1 MSTDLTPEQK
11 EIVEKSHSSM
21 RDWTTREERREIYMM
36 VAKASIYRD
45 DEGDLYWKPESTA
58 LIANAIYQGMIK
70 FCGEAR

>member
-11 EIVEKSHSSM
+11 EIVERSHSSM

-36 VAKASIYRD
+36 VAKDMLSKTRPG
-45 DEGDLYWKPESTA
+45 EGFFINELNLKADV
-58 LIANAIYQGMIK
+58 IYQGLVK